1 MNNCENLHCNFVGT
15 SKNIS
20 KNWSK
25 NMNNYENIYTRNYK
39 FLWISKDNNL
49 CIQNWVV
56 VNWFVYLMPI
66 IDYVCMQIYK
76 A

>member
-1 MNNCENLHCNFVGT
+1 MDNCENLHCNFVGT

-25 NMNNYENIYTRNYK
+25 NMNNYEKIYTRNYK
-39 FLWISKDNNL
+39 FVWISKDNNL

-56 VNWFVYLMPI
+56 VNWFVYLMTI
-66 IDYVCMQIYK
+66 IDYVCMQI
-76 A
+76 